1 MGKERIYVLFNSK
14 VNVVLKE
21 LIRKLEMM
29 ALNFD
34 KYVDG
39 IYDWLS
45 DDLLLTQNAKQGSSS
60 AVQ

>member
-1 MGKERIYVLFNSK
+1 MGYVLFNSK
-14 VNVVLKE
+14 VNVVLEE
-21 LIRKLEMM
+21 LKRKLKMM
-29 ALNFD
+29 ALNSD

-45 DDLLLTQNAKQGSSS
+45 DDLLLRQNAKQGSSS

>member
-39 IYDWLS
+39 IYD
-45 DDLLLTQNAKQGSSS
+45 
-60 AVQ
+60 